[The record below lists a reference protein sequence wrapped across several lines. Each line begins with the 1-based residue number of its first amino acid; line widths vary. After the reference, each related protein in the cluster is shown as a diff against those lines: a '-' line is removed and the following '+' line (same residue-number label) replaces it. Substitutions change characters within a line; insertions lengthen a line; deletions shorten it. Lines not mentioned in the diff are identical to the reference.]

1 MIARRDIDH
10 TVTRLAG
17 RGGRARRP
25 FFKSLGLASK
35 GNSPSPSPAWLRGA
49 EGKDRVTIFDS
60 AARANFGSDGASHDG
75 IGNVPLCSC
84 TFARSRLERLFT
96 SVARESRA
104 LPLAFK
110 TANGDES
117 CTSSPSSLCLP
128 SRVCTVHR
136 ASYVHLP
143 RVFRETL
150 SPEP

>member
-1 MIARRDIDH
+1 MISITPSNVSPA
-10 TVTRLAG
+10 AEGG
-17 RGGRARRP
+17 RGP
-25 FFKSLGLASK
+25 FFKSLGVASK

-75 IGNVPLCSC
+75 IGIGNVPLCSC

-96 SVARESRA
+96 SVARESCLSPLKRRTATSPVRVPLPPSAFPRA
-104 LPLAFK
+104 YAP
-110 TANGDES
+110 
-117 CTSSPSSLCLP
+117 
-128 SRVCTVHR
+128 CTVHC

-143 RVFRETL
+143 RVFREAL